1 VLVGFAAFIAVA
13 HRNLLEVANALFL
26 PVTYTIGQ
34 SALSALIML
43 VLLSLILLALRNQDG
58 LADPAGRRIYFRW
71 VAPLTPLVW
80 LFIAIGFAALLL
92 GYLSLA
98 NYIAHQIFRTGMLFT
113 ALFLLHHLSDAAVGA
128 SFDPQSGFGRFTRRV
143 TGLGE
148 RAIERIGLLFRIVVD
163 FMLVI
168 SGLPLLF
175 LLWTVTWVDF
185 SSILNT
191 AIFGVQIGE
200 ITLSPWSITVLLI
213 ILAGGILLT
222 RLLIRWLDRRILAET
237 RIDKGVQDSIRK
249 GASYAGYILAAGFA
263 LTAAGFDFSN
273 LAIIVGALGVGIG
286 FGLQSIVNN
295 FISGLILLA
304 ERPIRVG
311 DWITLAD
318 GEGIVK
324 KINVR
329 STEIETFDSCSIIVP
344 NSNLIIQQ
352 VKNWTHK
359 DTLGRVTV
367 ALTLDPKHD
376 PETIRK
382 LLLDTARE
390 HSAILTYPAPTV
402 VLRNVAAA
410 GFDYELR
417 AYVADIFN
425 GASVASDIRFTLSSL
440 FREKDITI
448 QPEAEVMEPGQ

>member
-1 VLVGFAAFIAVA
+1 
-13 HRNLLEVANALFL
+13 
-26 PVTYTIGQ
+26 
-34 SALSALIML
+34 ML

-71 VAPLTPLVW
+71 VAPLTPLAW
-80 LFIAIGFAALLL
+80 LFIAIGFVALLL

-200 ITLSPWSITVLLI
+200 VTLSPWSITVLLI

-376 PETIRK
+376 PQTIRK